1 MHTLATSVW
10 ETVPCGGV
18 VGVALSIVYDFARA
32 ERVSR

>member
-1 MHTLATSVW
+1 MPSLATSVW
-10 ETVPCGGV
+10 ETASYGGV